1 LGSFFCTWSRTNCIV
16 LSPVSSYEGGFFRG
30 RFETGRDRFGR
41 GRISANG
48 TTALRFTGSLW
59 IAVAT
64 LGSEES
70 LGGTGAKSVV
80 GVAAEVGVTVEST
93 ESDTG
98 SLAGVADI
106 EMSAKLDD
114 DGFAAGSED
123 TGATD
128 GEGSLGSTDG
138 KSVVGMG
145 AEVRVTVEST
155 ESDTGSLAG
164 AAAVEMTGA
173 KMDDDGFAE
182 GLEDTGATAG
192 EGSLGSTDGKSVVGM
207 GTEARVTVESRE
219 SDTGSLA
226 GSSSRSL
233 VLLGSNACAGIAF
246 MSSGN
251 TPVPRNAPWAFS
263 TVTDLLNAGLK
274 TRKKSFFSSFRPA
287 VLRVNIFISC
297 CQACLKLLKI
307 PRSNGCNQ

>member
-1 LGSFFCTWSRTNCIV
+1 M
-16 LSPVSSYEGGFFRG
+16 
-30 RFETGRDRFGR
+30 
-41 GRISANG
+41 
-48 TTALRFTGSLW
+48 RFTGSLW

-70 LGGTGAKSVV
+70 LGGTGTKSVV

-98 SLAGVADI
+98 SLAGVADV
-106 EMSAKLDD
+106 EMSAKLED

-155 ESDTGSLAG
+155 
-164 AAAVEMTGA
+164 
-173 KMDDDGFAE
+173 
-182 GLEDTGATAG
+182 
-192 EGSLGSTDGKSVVGM
+192 
-207 GTEARVTVESRE
+207 E